1 MVQSQELGRDLRRSS
16 NCETSSPL
24 CALRF
29 ILRIPTNR
37 SSETMPTVT
46 TPVLRSKAAQGMQFQ
61 RINLD
66 RKQTR
71 APSTLDC
78 EHSIGPA
85 SHAGNGKK
93 AAFGSRHSP
102 VSLGRFLHGV
112 RPPKALMQRTGQR
125 RQASQIPT
133 ARAKRTTAVVV
144 LAAKT
149 APRHPTL
156 ASRRIQLT
164 LRCLQLRQQRKVAI
178 LYQLFPSSSPVAML
192 SPALSL

>member
-1 MVQSQELGRDLRRSS
+1 MTVQSLERGRDLRRSS
-16 NCETSSPL
+16 SCEISSPL

-29 ILRIPTNR
+29 ILQTVTNR
-37 SSETMPTVT
+37 SPETMPMVT
-46 TPVLRSKAAQGMQFQ
+46 TQDLRSKAALGMQFQ

-71 APSTLDC
+71 VPSTLDC

-85 SHAGNGKK
+85 SHAGNGKR

-102 VSLGRFLHGV
+102 VSLGRSLHGV
-112 RPPKALMQRTGQR
+112 RLPKALMLRTVQR

-133 ARAKRTTAVVV
+133 ARAKRTIAVVV

-156 ASRRIQLT
+156 ASRRTQLILHC
-164 LRCLQLRQQRKVAI
+164 LRWR
-178 LYQLFPSSSPVAML
+178 
-192 SPALSL
+192 